1 MSTVDIFFQ
10 FCVNLSS
17 DNIIKDN
24 EGLFGFVGFHHS
36 SPYFHYLSLKI
47 CGSHG
52 EGACLD
58 GFWGFVSITQFSPNR
73 VMSY

>member
-1 MSTVDIFFQ
+1 MFTVDIFFQ

-24 EGLFGFVGFHHS
+24 EGLFRFVGFHHS
-36 SPYFHYLSLKI
+36 SPYFHYSSPKI
-47 CGSHG
+47 SGSHG

-58 GFWGFVSITQFSPNR
+58 GFGGFVSITQFSPNR